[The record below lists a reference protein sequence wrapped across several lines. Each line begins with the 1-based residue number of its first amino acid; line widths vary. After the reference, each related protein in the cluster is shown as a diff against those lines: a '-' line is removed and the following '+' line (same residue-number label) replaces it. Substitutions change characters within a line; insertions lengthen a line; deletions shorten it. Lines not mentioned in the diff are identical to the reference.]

1 MTAANSSRPDRLQR
15 GLGAWRQ
22 WRYTRPFWGAL
33 FVIAGGTEILLTEA
47 LSVPVVIH
55 IGLQGVAGYLIPIVL
70 LITGL
75 LLLFHPVQRT
85 FYSVVAIILALGC
98 WITSNL
104 GGFVVG
110 MLAGVI
116 GGSLAFAWRPPDQ
129 PQQEERRGKLPPR
142 QRASAGIE
150 LISGKHLAQD
160 EPEAGEP
167 AEVGVADSQPPED
180 AETPDD
186 PQAPG
191 AGLVKAIRPVRS
203 N

>member
-1 MTAANSSRPDRLQR
+1 MTAANSSQRDRWQR

-129 PQQEERRGKLPPR
+129 PQHEERRGKLPPN
-142 QRASAGIE
+142 QRESVGIE
-150 LISGKHLAQD
+150 LIKGEQAAQD
-160 EPEAGEP
+160 EPEADEP
-167 AEVGVADSQPPED
+167 ADIGT
-180 AETPDD
+180 AETQTPDHS
-186 PQAPG
+186 QTPG
-191 AGLVKAIRPVRS
+191 PGLVNIIRPVRS

>member
-1 MTAANSSRPDRLQR
+1 MTAANSSRPGRWQR

-129 PQQEERRGKLPPR
+129 PQQEERSGQLPPS
-142 QRASAGIE
+142 QRESVGIE
-150 LISGKHLAQD
+150 LVRGEHPAQD
-160 EPEAGEP
+160 EPEADEP
-167 AEVGVADSQPPED
+167 ADIGTAESQTADDSQ
-180 AETPDD
+180 T
-186 PQAPG
+186 PG
-191 AGLVKAIRPVRS
+191 AGLVNVIRPVRS

>member
-1 MTAANSSRPDRLQR
+1 MAHAKRSPSDGWRR
-15 GLGAWRQ
+15 GYGAWRE

-33 FVIAGGTEILLTEA
+33 FVIAGGIEILLTEA
-47 LSVPVVIH
+47 LAVPIVVH

-104 GGFVVG
+104 GGFLIG

-116 GGSLAFAWRPPDQ
+116 GGSLAFAWRPPRQ
-129 PQQEERRGKLPPR
+129 PEQEEPRPKLPPDVRAAAR
-142 QRASAGIE
+142 QPSTGIE
-150 LISGKHLAQD
+150 LITGKREAEDGPAAD
-160 EPEAGEP
+160 EPAATRTTDLQRP
-167 AEVGVADSQPPED
+167 DPSR
-180 AETPDD
+180 TPDD
-186 PQAPG
+186 SQKPA
-191 AGLVKAIRPVRS
+191 
-203 N
+203 

>member
-1 MTAANSSRPDRLQR
+1 MAHASRSPSDGWRG
-15 GLGAWRQ
+15 GLGAWRE
-22 WRYTRPFWGAL
+22 WRHTRPFWGAL

-47 LSVPVVIH
+47 LAVPIVVH

-104 GGFVVG
+104 GGFLIG

-116 GGSLAFAWRPPDQ
+116 GGCLAFAWRPSRQ
-129 PQQEERRGKLPPR
+129 PEQQESRGEPPPVK
-142 QRASAGIE
+142 QAPAGIE
-150 LISGKHLAQD
+150 LITRKQAAQD
-160 EPEAGEP
+160 GPAADEPSGIRAADPQTPDQSGTPDQSQTP
-167 AEVGVADSQPPED
+167 AEG
-180 AETPDD
+180 
-186 PQAPG
+186 
-191 AGLVKAIRPVRS
+191 PV

>member
-1 MTAANSSRPDRLQR
+1 MTAAKSSQPDPWER

-129 PQQEERRGKLPPR
+129 PQQEERRGKLPPS
-142 QRASAGIE
+142 QRESVGIE
-150 LISGKHLAQD
+150 LITAEHAAQD
-160 EPEAGEP
+160 EREADEP
-167 AEVGVADSQPPED
+167 ADVGAAGTQ
-180 AETPDD
+180 TPDD
-186 PQAPG
+186 SQTPG
-191 AGLVKAIRPVRS
+191 AGLVNIIRPVRA